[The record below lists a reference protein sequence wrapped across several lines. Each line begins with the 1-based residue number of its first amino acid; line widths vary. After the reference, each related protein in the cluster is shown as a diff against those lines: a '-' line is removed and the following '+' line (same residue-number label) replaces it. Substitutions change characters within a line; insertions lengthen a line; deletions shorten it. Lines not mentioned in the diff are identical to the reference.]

1 MKPIIIA
8 MIPAREGSE
17 RLKVKN
23 LSLLNDKPLISY
35 SIVAAKSAAIFD
47 KVVLNSDNN
56 VFEKIAKR
64 YGVDFYLRP
73 KKLGGSKITSD
84 EVVLD
89 FLLKNKCDILVW
101 VNSISPLQTSNEIKN
116 ITNYFINNNL
126 NSLITVID
134 RQAHCL
140 FENKPINFSDGIK
153 FQKTQDLRPV
163 KEMVYS
169 IMMWKA
175 KSFIDEMRL
184 NGHAILHGKV
194 GYYTVDKLSALIVKN
209 AGDLKLI
216 SQVINANNQS
226 DNNVEYD
233 DLVSKISDKK
243 N

>member
-126 NSLITVID
+126 NSLITVVD
-134 RQAHCL
+134 KKVH
-140 FENKPINFSDGIK
+140 FVFKKKPINFLLNKK
-153 FQKTQDLRPV
+153 FQQTQKLEPV
-163 KEMVYS
+163 SEFCYS
-169 IMMWKA
+169 IMMWSKKTFLKA
-175 KSFIDEMRL
+175 MKKKG
-184 NGHAILHGKV
+184 NAILHGKI
-194 GYYTVDKLSALIVKN
+194 GYYKVHPLSGIIVKTQE
-209 AGDLKLI
+209 DIKLLEAI
-216 SQVINANNQS
+216 ILS
-226 DNNVEYD
+226 
-233 DLVSKISDKK
+233 KK
-243 N
+243 NKKKIKYDKIL